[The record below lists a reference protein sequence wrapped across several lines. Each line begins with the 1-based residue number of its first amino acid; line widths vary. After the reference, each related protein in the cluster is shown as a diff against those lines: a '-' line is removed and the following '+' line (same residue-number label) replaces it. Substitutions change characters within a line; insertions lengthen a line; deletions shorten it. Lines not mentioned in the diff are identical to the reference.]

1 MRSPFRISLAVLIT
15 VSAAWS
21 AAAQAPAVRIHTEG
35 RVDSRIPIAVP
46 PFVSGRGAQS
56 YGASLAAVLSRD
68 LDFTGIFTI
77 VEPDEYPPGF
87 QGLQADATKLDFNA
101 WRRTPAEHLIHAALS
116 TDGDMVV
123 AECRLFDIPV
133 AQQVVGKRLRTRSQ
147 WARLLA
153 HQFADETVRFLTGV
167 AGVASSEIVF
177 SGSSE
182 ITSSGGRRRVKE
194 IYIADYDGGKVTQ
207 VTHHGSISIKPKFSP
222 DGKKIAYLSYKDRY
236 PWLYVYDRRTGA
248 STALSKRVGLNHA
261 PAWSP
266 DGRRIA
272 LVLSKDANTEIY
284 IKNTDGTG
292 EQRLTKHRA
301 SDTSPAFSPD
311 GRRLVFVSDRAGR
324 PQLFLMRDDGSDVRR
339 LSFQGGS
346 SYDPAWSPDGKQI
359 AYIVEKDGLGLELWM
374 MRSDGTGA
382 RPLTR
387 SMGSNESPTWSPDSR
402 HIAFGSSRAGISQLY
417 TVTVETGVVRQI
429 PNLSHLYSEGPSW
442 GPRRN

>member
-1 MRSPFRISLAVLIT
+1 MRSPFCILVAVLIT
-15 VSAAWS
+15 VSAAWTV
-21 AAAQAPAVRIHTEG
+21 AAQGPAVRIESRG
-35 RVDSRIPIAVP
+35 KVDSRIPIAIP
-46 PFVSGRGAQS
+46 PFVSGGGTES
-56 YGASLAAVLSRD
+56 YSASLAAVLSRD

-77 VEPDEYPPGF
+77 VGRDEYPPGF
-87 QGLQADATKLDFNA
+87 QRLQADATKLDFKA
-101 WRRTPAEHLIHAALS
+101 WRSTPAEHLIHAALRAE
-116 TDGDMVV
+116 GDMLV
-123 AECRLFDIPV
+123 AECRLYDIPV

-167 AGVASSEIVF
+167 AGVASSEITF
-177 SGSSE
+177 
-182 ITSSGGRRRVKE
+182 SGGRQRIKE
-194 IYIADYDGGKVTQ
+194 IYIADYDGGKVLQ

-222 DGKKIAYLSYKDRY
+222 DGNKIAYLSYKDRY

-248 STALSKRVGLNHA
+248 STAFSKRAGLNHA

-284 IKNTDGTG
+284 IKNADGTG
-292 EQRLTKHRA
+292 EQRLTNHRA
-301 SDTSPAFSPD
+301 SDTSPVFSPD

-324 PQLFLMRDDGSDVRR
+324 PQLFLMRADGSGVRR
-339 LSFQGGS
+339 LSYQGGS
-346 SYDPAWSPDGKQI
+346 SYDPAWSPDGKHI
-359 AYIVEKDGLGLELWM
+359 AYIVEKDGLGLELWIM
-374 MRSDGTGA
+374 NMDGTGA
-382 RPLTR
+382 RALTQ

-402 HIAFGSSRAGISQLY
+402 HIAFGSSRSGLSQLY

-429 PNLSHLYSEGPSW
+429 PNLNHLHSEGPSW

>member
-1 MRSPFRISLAVLIT
+1 MRSPFRISLAVLIS
-15 VSAAWS
+15 VSAAWT
-21 AAAQAPAVRIHTEG
+21 AAAQTPVQIESHG

-46 PFVSGRGAQS
+46 PFVSGRGAQN

-77 VEPDEYPPGF
+77 VERDKYPPRF

-101 WRRTPAEHLIHAALS
+101 WRSTPAEHLIHAALRS
-116 TDGDMVV
+116 DGDMLV
-123 AECRLFDIPV
+123 AECRLFDIPE
-133 AQQVVGKRLRTRSQ
+133 AQQVFGKRLRPRPQSARLLPRSQ
-147 WARLLA
+147 WARLFA

-167 AGVASSEIVF
+167 AGVASSELTF
-177 SGSSE
+177 
-182 ITSSGGRRRVKE
+182 SGGRQKVKE

-222 DGKKIAYLSYKDRY
+222 DGNKIAYLSYKDRY

-248 STALSKRVGLNHA
+248 STAFSRSVGLNQA

-284 IKNTDGTG
+284 IKNADGTG
-292 EQRLTKHRA
+292 EQRLTNHRA

-311 GRRLVFVSDRAGR
+311 GRRLVFVSDRGGR
-324 PQLFLMRDDGSDVRR
+324 AQLYLLRIDGSDVRR

-359 AYIVEKDGLGLELWM
+359 AYIVEKDGLGLELWIM
-374 MRSDGTGA
+374 NSDGTGA
-382 RPLTR
+382 RPLTQ

-402 HIAFGSSRAGISQLY
+402 HVAFASSRRGISQLY

-429 PNLSHLYSEGPSW
+429 PNLSHLHSEGPSW

>member
-1 MRSPFRISLAVLIT
+1 MRNLFRISLAVLVT
-15 VSAAWS
+15 VGAVSAAAEQ
-21 AAAQAPAVRIHTEG
+21 AAVEIHSQG

-46 PFVSGRGAQS
+46 PFASGRGAQN
-56 YGASLAAVLSRD
+56 YGANLAAVLSRD

-77 VEPDEYPPGF
+77 VERADYPPRF
-87 QGLQADATKLDFNA
+87 RGLQADATKLDFNA
-101 WRRTPAEHLIHAALS
+101 WRKTPAEHLIHAALR
-116 TDGDMVV
+116 TEGDMVV

-133 AQQVVGKRLRTRSQ
+133 AQQVVGKRLRTRSK

-167 AGVASSEIVF
+167 AGVASSELVF
-177 SGSSE
+177 SG
-182 ITSSGGRRRVKE
+182 GKQRVKE

-222 DGKKIAYLSYKDRY
+222 DGNKIAYLSYKDRY

-248 STALSKRVGLNHA
+248 STAFSKRAGLNHA

-266 DGRRIA
+266 DGSHIA

-284 IKNTDGTG
+284 IKNADGTG
-292 EQRLTKHRA
+292 ERRLTNHRA

-324 PQLFLMRDDGSDVRR
+324 AQLYLMRVDGSGVRR

-346 SYDPAWSPDGKQI
+346 SYDPAWSPDGKRI
-359 AYIVEKDGLGLELWM
+359 AYIVEKDGLGLELWIM
-374 MRSDGTGA
+374 NPDGTGA
-382 RPLTR
+382 RPLTL
-387 SMGSNESPTWSPDSR
+387 SMGGNESPSWSPDSR
-402 HIAFGSSRAGISQLY
+402 HIAFASSRAGISQLY
-417 TVTVETGVVRQI
+417 TVTVETGVVRQV
-429 PNLSHLYSEGPSW
+429 PNLSHLHSEGPSW

>member
-1 MRSPFRISLAVLIT
+1 MRSPYRISLVALMT
-15 VSAAWS
+15 VSAACT
-21 AAAQAPAVRIHTEG
+21 AVAQTPVRIDSVG

-46 PFVSGRGAQS
+46 PFVAETGAQR
-56 YGASLAAVLSRD
+56 YGENLAAVLSHD

-77 VEPDEYPPGF
+77 VARNDYPPRF
-87 QGLQADATKLDFNA
+87 RGLHADASKLDFAA
-101 WRRTPAEHLIHAALS
+101 WRKTPAEHLIHAALRME
-116 TDGDMVV
+116 GDMVI

-167 AGVASSEIVF
+167 AGVASTEIVF
-177 SGSSE
+177 SG
-182 ITSSGGRRRVKE
+182 GRQRIKE
-194 IYIADYDGGKVTQ
+194 IYVADYDGGKLTQ

-222 DGKKIAYLSYKDRY
+222 DGNKIAYLSYKDRY
-236 PWLYVYDRRTGA
+236 PWLYVYDRRTGV
-248 STALSKRVGLNHA
+248 STSLSKRPGLNHA

-292 EQRLTKHRA
+292 EQRLTNHSA

-311 GRRLVFVSDRAGR
+311 GRRLVFVSDRGGR
-324 PQLFLMRDDGSDVRR
+324 AQLYLMNVDGSGVRR

-346 SYDPAWSPDGKQI
+346 SYDPAWSPNGKHI
-359 AYIVEKDGLGLELWM
+359 AYIVEKDGLGLELWIM
-374 MRSDGTGA
+374 SSDGTGA

-387 SMGSNESPTWSPDSR
+387 SMGSNESPSWSPDSR
-402 HIAFGSSRAGISQLY
+402 HIAFASSRAGLSQLY
-417 TVTVETGVVRQI
+417 TVTVETGVVRQV
-429 PNLSHLYSEGPSW
+429 PNLTHLHSEGPSW

>member
-1 MRSPFRISLAVLIT
+1 MRSPIRISLAVLIT

-21 AAAQAPAVRIHTEG
+21 AAAQAPAVRIDSV
-35 RVDSRIPIAVP
+35 RSVDSRISIAVP

-87 QGLQADATKLDFNA
+87 QGLQADATKLDFKA
-101 WRRTPAEHLIHAALS
+101 WRSTPAEHLIHAALRA
-116 TDGDMVV
+116 DGDMLV
-123 AECRLFDIPV
+123 AECRLYDIPV
-133 AQQVVGKRLRTRSQ
+133 AQQVVGKRLRTRTQ

-167 AGVASSEIVF
+167 AGIASSEITF
-177 SGSSE
+177 
-182 ITSSGGRRRVKE
+182 SGGRQRIKE
-194 IYIADYDGGKVTQ
+194 IYVADYDGGKVIQ

-222 DGKKIAYLSYKDRY
+222 DGNKIAYLSYKDRY
-236 PWLYVYDRRTGA
+236 PWLYVYDRRTGV
-248 STALSKRVGLNHA
+248 STAFSKRVGLNHA

-284 IKNTDGTG
+284 IKNADGTG

-324 PQLFLMRDDGSDVRR
+324 PQLFLMRADGSGVRR

-374 MRSDGTGA
+374 MNSDGTGA

-417 TVTVETGVVRQI
+417 TVTLETGVVRQI
-429 PNLSHLYSEGPSW
+429 PNLNHLHSEGPSW